1 MCRERSNAS
10 AYLPV
15 RDNTPKGVVV
25 LIPSQKVAMNH
36 LRPFV
41 VVAACLLLAACAD
54 VPPSAPIEP
63 QPTFQPDIPV
73 VEANE
78 ENALSAFVRFTAPTA
93 DSARAVVSRPSSK
106 DVTYTFSRTSQEGRF
121 VLLGLQPSTTYNI
134 VVEAWKGNEHQVSPQ
149 HTFITAPLPLPLK
162 DAYLELLSGDRP
174 KHGYIMVPMVTDQ
187 TSYLVAFDSTGRLA
201 WYRDFGRVPLVE
213 AKQQT
218 NGHFTVFLGTTRGWD
233 RVPGEF
239 QEVSRSG
246 TLVRTWKAPDGY
258 YTDSHEIQ
266 VRVEDGQ
273 TVAYFFGY
281 DFKSADGLPGYNAG
295 DEIAGHQLF
304 RVTADGAWKIMHN
317 AWDNFS
323 LDEMLEPPLPSGDFD
338 HPNSV
343 GFDTDGNFIISY
355 RVLGTVVKVDG
366 ETGKVIWHL
375 GGRKNDFTFIN
386 DPEGGFSAQH
396 DAQILANG
404 DLLVFDNGWR
414 HDPQYSRALE
424 YRLDEK
430 AKTATLVW
438 SYIRDPKTFTA
449 YTGSVQRT
457 MDGNTFIGFSSLNEI
472 AEVSSSGKLLGQYR
486 PMISNAQS
494 SGFYR
499 AVVVRNLFRYQ
510 LP

>member
-1 MCRERSNAS
+1 
-10 AYLPV
+10 
-15 RDNTPKGVVV
+15 
-25 LIPSQKVAMNH
+25 MNY

-41 VVAACLLLAACAD
+41 VVSAGFCLSACAD
-54 VPPSAPIEP
+54 FPPSAPVELP
-63 QPTFQPDIPV
+63 PTFKPDIPA

-78 ENALSAFVRFTAPTA
+78 ENALSAFVRFTAPSA
-93 DSARAVVSRPSSK
+93 DSARAVVTRSDSK
-106 DVTYTFSRTSQEGRF
+106 DVTYTFARTSQEGRF
-121 VLLGLQPSTTYNI
+121 VLLGLQPSTAYNI
-134 VVEAWKGNEHQVSPQ
+134 VVEAWKGGEHQVSPQ
-149 HTFITAPLPLPLK
+149 HTFVTAPLPAPLK

-201 WYRDFGRVPLVE
+201 WYRDFGHVPLVE

-218 NGHFTVFLGTTRGWD
+218 NGNFTVFLGATRGWD

-239 QEVSRSG
+239 QEVTRSG
-246 TLVRTWKAPDGY
+246 ALVRTWKAPDGY
-258 YTDSHEIQ
+258 YTDSHEIRL
-266 VRVEDGQ
+266 RVEDGQ

-281 DFKSADGLPGYNAG
+281 DFRSAGGLPGYSAG

-304 RVTADGAWKIMHN
+304 RVTASGEWKIMHN

-338 HPNSV
+338 HPNSA
-343 GFDTDGNFIISY
+343 GFDRDGNFIISY
-355 RVLGTVVKVDG
+355 RVLGTVVKVDR
-366 ETGKVIWHL
+366 ETGKVIWRL
-375 GGRKNDFTFIN
+375 GGVKNDFTFVN

-396 DAQILANG
+396 DAQVLDNG

-424 YRLDEK
+424 YRLDET

-438 SYIRDPKTFTA
+438 SYTRDPKTFTA
-449 YTGSVQRT
+449 YTGSVQRV
-457 MDGNTFIGFSSLNEI
+457 MDGSTFIGFANLNEI
-472 AEVSSSGKLLGQYR
+472 VEVSSSGKILGQYR
-486 PMISNAQS
+486 PMISNAHS

-499 AVVVRNLFRYQ
+499 AVAVRNLFRYQ
-510 LP
+510 PF